1 MKMKKIL
8 LIDDNKDFV
17 EMLSTYLREEGYDV
31 KCLTD
36 PEKTEEY
43 IESFEPSLLIIDILM
58 PIRSGF
64 NIIEDFQEKGLYE
77 DIPKVFLTGLDDD
90 VEKMTARGIGVCEY
104 ITKPVMPSEL
114 KKVIDSVL
122 DRAPE
127 APL

>member
-1 MKMKKIL
+1 MKKIL

-17 EMLSTYLREEGYDV
+17 EMLSTYLKDEGYDV

-43 IESFEPSLLIIDILM
+43 IESFTPSLLIIDILM

-77 DIPKVFLTGLDDD
+77 NIPKIFLTGLDDD

-104 ITKPVMPSEL
+104 ITKPVMPTEL
-114 KKVIDSVL
+114 KRVIDNVL
-122 DRAPE
+122 DRSPGT
-127 APL
+127 PV